1 MAVIFAKSETQVSNS
16 VGTVKSLGGPGAKIR
31 MNLNSIKNAS
41 EDAPRLIVTIVN
53 NQGEARVTCSKTV
66 SQAFRAKEIGLS
78 ELVNY
83 PITEQSTVDGEIIYV
98 ITKPTAQVETSL
110 DSLAETKVETSV
122 QAFEDAAW

>member
-1 MAVIFAKSETQVSNS
+1 MLFRS
-16 VGTVKSLGGPGAKIR
+16 
-31 MNLNSIKNAS
+31 
-41 EDAPRLIVTIVN
+41 
-53 NQGEARVTCSKTV
+53 
-66 SQAFRAKEIGLS
+66 FRAKEIGLS